1 MALFGIDIISPQA
14 MKLSLLVHIFKFTKT
29 KNSIKPNIFLK
40 IIFRES
46 NMFSSQ
52 NIFQKSFSGD

>member
-1 MALFGIDIISPQA
+1 MISPQA
-14 MKLSLLVHIFKFTKT
+14 MKLSLLVPIFKFTKT